1 MSPDIGRNSFGIF
14 CVQENKTQRCMEMFC
29 WHTTVQDFAKVLLPA
44 KISGQNLLSSGI
56 HYFRQFVD
64 NNFI

>member
-14 CVQENKTQRCMEMFC
+14 CVQESKTQRCMEMFC

-44 KISGQNLLSSGI
+44 KISGQNLLRNTL
-56 HYFRQFVD
+56 F
-64 NNFI
+64 